1 MYISVRRPLAPPG
14 SPRERPLRSR
24 AAGRLAS
31 PTVVLL
37 GVTSLLT
44 DVASELVAAVLPL
57 YLTLHLG
64 LSPLQFGVV
73 DGLYQGV
80 TAAVRLAAGR
90 IADLTRRPKAVAVVG
105 YGLSTVSKLAY
116 LPVSSAL
123 EVSAV
128 IAVDRS
134 GKGIRTAPRDAMIAA
149 ATPPE
154 GLGAAFGVH
163 RALDTVGALT
173 GPLLAFGILAAL
185 PGAYD
190 AVFVVSTCFAVLGLA
205 VLVLFVRDP
214 VARAGPL
221 PVPPLVRHGVA
232 RLLTDRRVG
241 RILSAAGLLALL
253 TISDS
258 FVYLLLLNRG
268 DLSPA
273 LVPLLFVATSCT
285 YLALAVPLGRL
296 ADRAGRVRVFLA
308 GHLILPL
315 AYAAILAPL
324 PMAAVVAVS
333 LGLLGA
339 YYAAT
344 DGVLA
349 AVTASLVPS
358 DLRSSGLALV
368 QTIVVL
374 GKFASA
380 VGFGAVWTLI
390 GPRTALLGFLT
401 GLLLAVVVAAVLLRG
416 AATSRADSG
425 PGRPSNER

>member
-14 SPRERPLRSR
+14 SSRERPRRSR

-44 DVASELVAAVLPL
+44 DVSSELVAAVLPL

-73 DGLYQGV
+73 DGLYHGV
-80 TAAVRLAAGR
+80 TAAVRLAAGH
-90 IADLTRRPKAVAVVG
+90 IADWTRRPKAVAVVG
-105 YGLSTVSKLAY
+105 YGLSAVSKLAY

-154 GLGAAFGVH
+154 GLGGAFGVH

-173 GPLLAFGILAAL
+173 GPVLAFGILAAL

-190 AVFVVSTCFAVLGLA
+190 AVFAVSMCFAVLGLA
-205 VLVLFVRDP
+205 VLVLLVRDP

-221 PVPPLVRHGVA
+221 PAPPRVRLGVA

-258 FVYLLLLNRG
+258 FVYLLLLDRG

-273 LVPLLFVATSCT
+273 LVPLLFVVTSCT

-296 ADRAGRVRVFLA
+296 ADRAGRVRVFLT
-308 GHLILPL
+308 GHLLLPL

-324 PMAAVVAVS
+324 PTAAVVAVS

-349 AVTASLVPS
+349 AVTASLVPP

-380 VGFGAVWTLI
+380 VGFGAIWTLI
-390 GPRTALLGFLT
+390 GPRTALLGFLA
-401 GLLLAVVVAAVLLRG
+401 GLLLAVAVAAVLLRG
-416 AATSRADSG
+416 AAADRSACDRA
-425 PGRPSNER
+425 GRPA